1 MNFLIWLP
9 DFIWHLMVFVGI
21 IGLFASEL
29 LGSISFLSTYITQ
42 YSTPIKAIS
51 IVLLLGGVYMEGAL
65 SYQSYWDV
73 KVKNAQINTAKT
85 ETKQAEATV
94 NVITKYID
102 RVKIVKEKGD
112 VVIREIPKY
121 ITKEVDANC
130 TIPESVRMLHTDAS
144 RNEVSET
151 SGIIND
157 TSSQPI
163 AGFGSK

>member
-9 DFIWHLMVFVGI
+9 DFIWHLMVFIGV

-29 LGSISFLSTYITQ
+29 LGSIPFVSTYITK
-42 YSTPIKAIS
+42 YTTPIKGTAIL
-51 IVLLLGGVYMEGAL
+51 ILLAGIYMEGAL
-65 SYQSYWDV
+65 AYQSYWDV
-73 KVKNAQINTAKT
+73 EVKNAQIQAAKQ
-85 ETKQAEATV
+85 ETKAAEATV
-94 NVITKYID
+94 DVITKYVD

-130 TIPESVRMLHTDAS
+130 IIPESFRMLHTDAS
-144 RNEVSET
+144 RNEIPET
-151 SGIIND
+151 TRIIND
-157 TSSQPI
+157 TSSEPL

>member
-1 MNFLIWLP
+1 MHILIWLP
-9 DFIWHLMVFVGI
+9 DLIWHLMAFFGV
-21 IGLFASEL
+21 IGLFASQL
-29 LGSISFLSTYITQ
+29 FGFIPFVGK
-42 YSTPIKAIS
+42 YSEPIKGLS
-51 IVLLLGGVYMEGAL
+51 VVLLVFGFYMEGAL
-65 SYQSYWDV
+65 AYQSYWDV
-73 KVKNAQINTAKT
+73 EVKNAQINAGKT
-85 ETKQAEATV
+85 ETKQAETTV